1 MKYLLI
7 CTAFVLLGMNKSIA
21 QQKKSSTSSNSSATA
36 PVKYR
41 RLNLEETK
49 ESKRYSLSNT
59 ASHKAYADPKAA
71 PEITDPVINLLNA
84 KASGSPY
91 TIDKSTLV
99 GVPSG
104 TYGFAN
110 GKISLYQQGAT
121 STGTNTGSGA
131 VGTGSSS
138 GGIGTVS
145 PFIGVNG
152 KSPYTGS
159 GPYGTRLRQQNAVN
173 DSTKHQ

>member
-7 CTAFVLLGMNKSIA
+7 GVTFFLLGLDRSMA
-21 QQKKSSTSSNSSATA
+21 QQKNSTISSYNPASAQKKNIH
-36 PVKYR
+36 V
-41 RLNLEETK
+41 NLEQSR
-49 ESKRYSLSNT
+49 ESKKYTLSH
-59 ASHKAYADPKAA
+59 ASSHSAFAA
-71 PEITDPVINLLNA
+71 SKPNLEIKDPVINLLNA
-84 KASGSPY
+84 KAQESPF
-91 TIDKSTLV
+91 TIDKSSLI

-121 STGTNTGSGA
+121 STGTSTGSGA
-131 VGTGSSS
+131 VGTGSSPGS
-138 GGIGTVS
+138 IGTVS

-152 KSPYTGS
+152 KSPYTGE
-159 GPYGTRLRQQNAVN
+159 GPYGTRLRQEKASG

>member
-7 CTAFVLLGMNKSIA
+7 GVTFFLLGLDRSMA
-21 QQKKSSTSSNSSATA
+21 QQKKSTISSYNPASAQKKNIH
-36 PVKYR
+36 V
-41 RLNLEETK
+41 NLEQSR
-49 ESKRYSLSNT
+49 ESKKYTLSH
-59 ASHKAYADPKAA
+59 ASSHSAFAA
-71 PEITDPVINLLNA
+71 SKPNLEIKDPVINLLNA
-84 KASGSPY
+84 KAQESPF
-91 TIDKSTLV
+91 TIDKSSLI

-121 STGTNTGSGA
+121 STGTSTGSGA
-131 VGTGSSS
+131 VGTGSSPGS
-138 GGIGTVS
+138 IGTIS

-152 KSPYTGS
+152 KSPYTGE
-159 GPYGTRLRQQNAVN
+159 GPYGTRLRQQKAPG